1 MRGPCRILR
10 ALSFVVAAA
19 GCQSTE
25 RERLEEERRSLE
37 FQRDHVRGTL
47 NGAAPIGSRWDSHSD
62 THQFTNELN
71 RIGARINEIDRQLME
86 P

>member
-1 MRGPCRILR
+1 MSRVICVLGL
-10 ALSFVVAAA
+10 LVAAA

-37 FQRDHVRGTL
+37 VQRNHLRGTL
-47 NGAAPIGSRWDSHSD
+47 NGSAPIGSRWDSHPD

-71 RIGARINEIDRQLME
+71 RIGTRINEIDRKLME

>member
-1 MRGPCRILR
+1 MCRILS
-10 ALSFVVAAA
+10 ALSFLVAAA

-37 FQRDHVRGTL
+37 VQRNHLRGTL
-47 NGAAPIGSRWDSHSD
+47 NGSAPIGSRWDSHPD

-71 RIGARINEIDRQLME
+71 RIGVRINEIDRKLME